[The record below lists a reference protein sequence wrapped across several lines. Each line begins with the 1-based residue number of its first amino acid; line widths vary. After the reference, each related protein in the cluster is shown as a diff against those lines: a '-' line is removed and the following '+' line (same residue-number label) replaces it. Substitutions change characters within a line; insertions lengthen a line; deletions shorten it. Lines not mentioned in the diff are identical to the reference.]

1 MKNIPNF
8 NSFVKVEPIHKGW
21 SGDKKYYVEAENG
34 ERFLLRV
41 SDISKYKE
49 KESEFE
55 IMKKM
60 SATGMK
66 MSLPISF
73 GVCENEKSVYQL
85 LTWCDGVE
93 AKEALYNL
101 SDEEQYI
108 FGQKAAKILRQMET
122 IDYKPAS
129 EEWVISYQE
138 RVKYYIELYRKC
150 GYTFDGDEMV
160 ISYLQT
166 RLQHIGERP
175 TALMHNDFQTDN
187 MVISPDGELYIIDFQ
202 MCGIADP
209 YHVLTGVGVS
219 AMYSIPFA
227 KGQIEEYFGR
237 NVPEDFWEKYNHYML
252 AEMLY
257 SFTVGVNMEEERE
270 NTLHMFDDEV
280 ERIKNNGSHIPKWYQ
295 KKI

>member
-93 AKEALYNL
+93 AKRHF
-101 SDEEQYI
+101 I
-108 FGQKAAKILRQMET
+108 ILVM
-122 IDYKPAS
+122 
-129 EEWVISYQE
+129 
-138 RVKYYIELYRKC
+138 
-150 GYTFDGDEMV
+150 
-160 ISYLQT
+160 
-166 RLQHIGERP
+166 
-175 TALMHNDFQTDN
+175 
-187 MVISPDGELYIIDFQ
+187 
-202 MCGIADP
+202 
-209 YHVLTGVGVS
+209 
-219 AMYSIPFA
+219 
-227 KGQIEEYFGR
+227 
-237 NVPEDFWEKYNHYML
+237 
-252 AEMLY
+252 
-257 SFTVGVNMEEERE
+257 
-270 NTLHMFDDEV
+270 
-280 ERIKNNGSHIPKWYQ
+280 KNNIYLGKKQPKS
-295 KKI
+295 